1 MAELEDEVQRADPAT
16 RRRALLYIVVMTL
29 IGVVAIGVVE
39 QWLDQLR
46 QEAAED
52 PGAAADEAA
61 RILMIFGAVISASVF
76 GMALVIG
83 RLSWRIFSA
92 DRFPP
97 HGALLTVDTRVVVG
111 AGARRRAYAGF
122 VLASIVAAL
131 AVLLPYL
138 LWRLLYTLT
147 SSHP

>member
-29 IGVVAIGVVE
+29 IGVIAIGVVE
-39 QWLDQLR
+39 QWLEHLG

-52 PGAAADEAA
+52 PRAAADEAA
-61 RILMIFGAVISASVF
+61 NTLIILGAVISASVF
-76 GMALVIG
+76 GMALVVG
-83 RLSWRIFSA
+83 RLSWRIFSTG
-92 DRFPP
+92 RFPP
-97 HGALLTVDTRVVVG
+97 PGALLTVDTRVVVG
-111 AGARRRAYAGF
+111 VGARRRAWAGF
-122 VLASIVAAL
+122 VAASILAAL

-138 LWRLLYTLT
+138 LWRVLYTFT